1 MRLSI
6 YFVFSTCG
14 LTNFQGSEARK
25 LHSVSTDQSNLL
37 GEIFW
42 LRILVLALGETC
54 ELPWWRTKYMSS
66 VGFRFLE
73 RLYPRTFL
81 KAALNASGKAA
92 RDVHDQSVG
101 KVAVYHLFRLPPGLD
116 VELQQFQ
123 PKMSTEDLSE
133 LHETVG
139 DRTRLLEKLEEIGNN
154 TTHTAELAG
163 ALKIGAEADC
173 YNEQSYEQMAA
184 IYYSA
189 FSESKKAFPYFS
201 DERNR

>member
-1 MRLSI
+1 M
-6 YFVFSTCG
+6 
-14 LTNFQGSEARK
+14 
-25 LHSVSTDQSNLL
+25 HSASTDQSNLL
-37 GEIFW
+37 GEIIW

-73 RLYPRTFL
+73 RVYPRTFL

-101 KVAVYHLFRLPPGLD
+101 KVAVHHLFRLPPGL
-116 VELQQFQ
+116 EAKIQQFQ
-123 PKMSTEDLSE
+123 LKLSAEDLSE
-133 LHETVG
+133 LRETIG
-139 DRTRLLEKLEEIGNN
+139 NRTRLLEKLEEIINN
-154 TTHTAELAG
+154 TTHTAELGG
-163 ALKIGAEADC
+163 ALKIGTEADC

-184 IYYSA
+184 IYHSA
-189 FSESKKAFPYFS
+189 FTENKKVFPYFS